1 MKVLVVGSGGRE
13 HALVWRLARSPSV
26 TEVIAAPGNP
36 GIEEIARC
44 FPVPA
49 DDCPGLLRLVAEEKV
64 DFTVVGPE
72 APLAAG
78 IVDKFMKEKRLIFGP
93 TAAAA
98 RLESS
103 KAFAKRLMQ
112 RHKIPTAEF
121 RVFEHADQA
130 LAYVEAAQTP
140 IVVKADGL
148 AAGKGV
154 TVCQSNADA
163 VAAVKAAMETKAFG
177 ESGSRVVV
185 EECLTGPELSVMALT
200 DGERILAFPPCQDAK
215 RVGDGDAGPNT
226 GGMGAY
232 CPVPSVGEP
241 MLRRIEEGILVPIV
255 HAMRREGC
263 PFSGLLYAGLM
274 LTPSGPKVIEFN
286 VRFGDPET
294 QALLPVIDGD
304 FGALLASVARGKLAR
319 GDFSVGSKAAVCV
332 VAASEGYP
340 GPFRKGETVEGLA
353 ALAGDQDVIAFHAGT
368 TRGPAGGVVTS
379 GGRVLGVTATGPD
392 VRAAR
397 ERAYR
402 ALGSVRFAG
411 MQFRKDIA
419 ARAAGAVA

>member
-1 MKVLVVGSGGRE
+1 M
-13 HALVWRLARSPSV
+13 

-36 GIEEIARC
+36 GIESVARC
-44 FPVPA
+44 FPVA
-49 DDCPGLLRLVAEEKV
+49 AHDFAGLLRLAAEEKV
-64 DFTVVGPE
+64 DLVVVGPE

-78 IVDKFMKEKRLIFGP
+78 IVDRFQKEKRLIFGP

-103 KAFAKRLMQ
+103 KSFAKRLMAK
-112 RHKIPTAEF
+112 HKIPTAEF
-121 RVFEHADQA
+121 RVFDHADQA
-130 LAYVEAAQTP
+130 LAWVEVAQTP

-154 TVCQSNADA
+154 TVCASNADA
-163 VAAVKAAMETKAFG
+163 IAAVKSAMEAKSFG
-177 ESGSRVVV
+177 EAGARVVV

-200 DGERILAFPPCQDAK
+200 DGERILVLPPCQDAK
-215 RVGDGDAGPNT
+215 RVGDGDTGPNT
-226 GGMGAY
+226 GGMGAF

-241 MLRRIEEGILVPIV
+241 MLRRIEEEILVPIV

-294 QALLPVIDGD
+294 QVLLPVIDGD
-304 FGALLASVARGKLAR
+304 FGALLAGVARGKLDP
-319 GDFSVGSKAAVCV
+319 GDFSVGPRAAVCV
-332 VAASEGYP
+332 VAASAGYP
-340 GPFRKGETVEGLA
+340 GTFSKGETVHGLA
-353 ALAGDQDVIAFHAGT
+353 ALAEARDVTVFHAGT
-368 TRGPAGGVVTS
+368 VRGPAGGVVTS
-379 GGRVLGVTATGPD
+379 GGRVLGITATGPD
-392 VRAAR
+392 VASARA
-397 ERAYR
+397 RAYQ
-402 ALGSVRFAG
+402 AAATVRFQG
-411 MQFRKDIA
+411 MHFRKDIA